1 MASMLLMYE
10 SAARR
15 RIDDTEVIVEFGA
28 GYGLMCNALMTN
40 LRFSGLYI
48 IFDTP
53 VMNALQRYFLESN
66 GVRVY
71 ASVDSFRRV
80 QSSTTTG
87 VGWGGDVESMS
98 GVVLVSTMADLKQI
112 VALAAV
118 DNWDTG
124 LLRGRRRRATTFI
137 AHWSLSEA
145 PTELRNA
152 VLQLVKGFDHFFM
165 AYQDHDSS
173 RIGNTRGNRLWFNFN
188 FRDTVEGT
196 LRSEEGGSKRL
207 ASGGGLE
214 DLFVWTDFRHPFE
227 RCAYCVTFLKRIRKG
242 GASTHHESTH
252 YYHGISHPH

>member
-1 MASMLLMYE
+1 MASMLLLYE

-53 VMNALQRYFLESN
+53 VMIAIQRFFLESN

-71 ASVDSFRRV
+71 ASVDSFRR
-80 QSSTTTG
+80 
-87 VGWGGDVESMS
+87 VESMS

-112 VALAAV
+112 VALAAI
-118 DNWDTG
+118 DNWDNG
-124 LLRGRRRRATTFI
+124 LLRGRRRRATTFV

-152 VLQLVKGFDHFFM
+152 VLQLVKGFDHFFL
-165 AYQDHDSS
+165 AYQDHETSATS
-173 RIGNTRGNRLWFNFN
+173 IGNTRGNRAWFSLN

-227 RCAYCVTFLKRIRKG
+227 RCA
-242 GASTHHESTH
+242 
-252 YYHGISHPH
+252 